1 MLVNEILSDKK
12 INEKKKI
19 FVQYEWTKGGG
30 EDVNSYYKTFD
41 WK

>member
-1 MLVNEILSDKK
+1 MRRKK
-12 INEKKKI
+12 FLCNMNG
-19 FVQYEWTKGGG
+19 QKGGG

>member
-19 FVQYEWTKGGG
+19 FMQYEWTKGG
-30 EDVNSYYKTFD
+30 ENVNSYYKTFD